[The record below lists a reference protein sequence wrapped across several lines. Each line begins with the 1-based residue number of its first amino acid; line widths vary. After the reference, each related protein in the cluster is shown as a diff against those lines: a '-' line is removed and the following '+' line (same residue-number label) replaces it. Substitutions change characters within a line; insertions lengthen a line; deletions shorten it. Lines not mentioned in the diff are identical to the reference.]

1 MTAKDFFEKTT
12 KMREAQKLYKSTR
25 LNLYFAEARELEGAI
40 DNEIERVRV
49 ITERANNPR
58 LF

>member
-1 MTAKDFFEKTT
+1 MNAKEFFIKTAK
-12 KMREAQKLYKSTR
+12 MCEAQKLYKSTR
-25 LNLYFAEARELEGAI
+25 LNIYFAEAREIEEAI
-40 DNEIERVRV
+40 DNEIERVSV